1 MRRSITTESFS
12 VLTSEVNIFML
23 TSEVEVKIEA
33 KTKWRSDLNREQVDI
48 LPQKILVIALTRAKS
63 AQNFSS

>member
-1 MRRSITTESFS
+1 MGRSITTESFS

-48 LPQKILVIALTRAKS
+48 LPQKNPGHSFNKS
-63 AQNFSS
+63 QKCSKL